1 MKKLIILFFTCL
13 CISFNISTLAPNA
26 APNSLK
32 EGIYKLSDL
41 PPSKN
46 RVYTCQNISKKESVL
61 VVLFDDHQIAIQGIR
76 LDPSSTKYNL
86 LPMKDDYRLVILG
99 KGEVYIS

>member
-1 MKKLIILFFTCL
+1 MKKLIISLFTCL
-13 CISFNISTLAPNA
+13 CITFSITTSSPNA

-41 PPSKN
+41 PPSKDG
-46 RVYTCQNISKKESVL
+46 VYTCQNISKKDSIL
-61 VVLFDDHQIAIQGIR
+61 VAVFDEHQISVQSIR
-76 LDPSSTKYNL
+76 LGPSSTKYNL
-86 LPMKDDYRLVILG
+86 LPIKDDYRLVILG